1 MGEERKIQLVAE
13 VDATGTRAGFNEIQ
27 REAGTM
33 AASVQ
38 RSSQQAERAVAGVGG
53 GAATSA
59 RNIEAAQRNLIGS
72 IQRSTAAMEA
82 GSRSGSAYY
91 EVLARQRGVDPTIL
105 EPYLVQ
111 LRAIETAQ
119 ARASAANLR
128 GSASLNEVGASAAQ
142 TSAALRNVPAQF
154 TDIITSLQGGQAPLT
169 VLLQQGGQLSD
180 MFGGA
185 ANAARALGGYVRS
198 LVTPYTVATAAAV
211 GLAVAYHTGSKEADA
226 YARSIELSGNA
237 AGGTIDQLSQMAR
250 EIGRVS
256 GSQGDAASAVAAIA
270 GTGQVSVDNLQ
281 RFALAAVEA
290 QKIIGRS
297 VDDTVADFAA
307 LKEAPLSAL
316 EKINDKY
323 HFITAATYAQVKALQ
338 DQGRASEAAT
348 VAQNAYADAVLN
360 QKDKVMASLSDWE
373 RGWIRIKNGI
383 SGAVDSIFDLG
394 RGATNFEK
402 IGSLLK
408 QRDSIEANM
417 ARAREMRDTKA
428 EAAWKAQLD
437 RNGQEISN
445 LRNKADAEKAAA
457 KAAADAADVAEAKNK
472 WLVEGDKYL
481 SRAAQMER
489 EVTKARNEGAAAQ
502 LSSVEIEKRV
512 GDIRKKYSD
521 IFNDGIDS
529 SIEKIRRRAA
539 IEDVLTQRS
548 LARISA
554 GKAAGE
560 TSEEDAI
567 NATAAAELAAFDQ
580 KRKQLEQEL
589 VLVRGK
595 QNSAREQEE
604 INTDI
609 AVIAEQ
615 RESRRL
621 ELGQELFALEQR
633 RTRQAADNYANVIDR
648 ALSERDGLV
657 AQVKAQRDYNET
669 IGLTAFEILNLNGAR
684 AEALAIRKDEDAAN
698 ADSLDESGMLAASYR
713 EQAMAIRD
721 RSAAEKAGF
730 IKERDPWVNLR
741 LSVKRYGDEASN
753 VGAQIGDAM
762 TRGINNAEDAF
773 VSFVAT
779 GKISF
784 SSLAASI
791 LTDIARIEAKRAV
804 AGFVNIALNAFAPST
819 GAGTTGWDGYG
830 NTLAGAR
837 AGGGPVTGGLSYL
850 VGEKG
855 PEIFTPSGSGAIIPN
870 NQLGGATQI
879 SIATY
884 ITDGGARTE
893 TSAGS
898 GAQAREI
905 ADGLNAKMKAVIMQE
920 MRQGGILW
928 NQQMR
933 GMA

>member
-1 MGEERKIQLVAE
+1 MTEERKIQLVAE

-53 GAATSA
+53 GAAASA

-91 EVLARQRGVDPTIL
+91 EVLARQRGVDPAIL

-111 LRAIETAQ
+111 LRAVEAAQ
-119 ARASAANLR
+119 ARASAANVR
-128 GSASLNEVGASAAQ
+128 GAASIDSVGASAAQ
-142 TSAALRNVPAQF
+142 TRAALQGIPAQF
-154 TDIITSLQGGQAPLT
+154 TDIVTSLHAGQAPLT

-185 ANAARALGGYVRS
+185 GNAARALAGYVRS

-256 GSQGDAASAVAAIA
+256 GSQGAAASAVAAIA

-297 VDDTVADFAA
+297 VDETVADFAA
-307 LKEAPLSAL
+307 LKDAPLAAL
-316 EKINDKY
+316 GKINDKY

-360 QKDKVMASLSDWE
+360 QKDKVMASISDWE

-408 QRDSIEANM
+408 QRDTIEANM
-417 ARAREMRDTKA
+417 ARARDMRDTKA
-428 EAAWKAQLD
+428 EAAWQGQLD
-437 RNGQEISN
+437 RNQQDINS
-445 LRNKADAEKAAA
+445 LRSKADAEKAAA

-481 SRAAQMER
+481 SRAAQLER

-502 LSSVEIEKRV
+502 LSSAEIEKRV

-548 LARISA
+548 LSRISA
-554 GKAAGE
+554 SKVAGE
-560 TSEEDAI
+560 TSEDDAI
-567 NATAAAELAAFDQ
+567 NATAAAELAAFDK

-589 VLVRGK
+589 ALVKSK
-595 QNSAREQEE
+595 QNSSREQEE

-609 AVIAEQ
+609 AVLSEQ
-615 RESRRL
+615 RENRRL
-621 ELGQELFALEQR
+621 ELGQELFALDQR
-633 RTRQAADNYANVIDR
+633 RTRQAADNFANVIDR
-648 ALSERDGLV
+648 ASSERNGLV

-669 IGLTAFEILNLNGAR
+669 IGLTFSEIVKLNGAR
-684 AEALAIRKDEDAAN
+684 AEALALRKDEDAEIAEG
-698 ADSLDESGMLAASYR
+698 LDLNGEMARLYR
-713 EQAMAIRD
+713 EQAKAIRE
-721 RSAAEKAGF
+721 RSTAEKEGF
-730 IKERDPWVNLR
+730 VSQRDPWVNLR
-741 LSVKRYGDEASN
+741 LSVKRYGDDASN

-762 TRGINNAEDAF
+762 TNAFRSAEDAF
-773 VSFVAT
+773 VGFATT

-784 SSLAASI
+784 SSLAVSI
-791 LTDIARIEAKRAV
+791 LADITRIQARKAV
-804 AGFVNIALNAFAPST
+804 AGFVDMAVGAFT
-819 GAGTTGWDGYG
+819 GIMGGSSGPP
-830 NTLAGAR
+830 LAGAR
-837 AGGGPVTGGLSYL
+837 AAGGPVTGGLSYL

-855 PEIFTPSGSGAIIPN
+855 PEVFTPSGSGAIIPN
-870 NQLGGATQI
+870 HQLGGG
-879 SIATY
+879 
-884 ITDGGARTE
+884 ITINTNVAVSDGGATSQ
-893 TSAGS
+893 TSGDTSSAGR
-898 GAQAREI
+898 ALAEMINVKVKEVLVRET
-905 ADGLNAKMKAVIMQE
+905 
-920 MRQGGILW
+920 RQGGILW

-933 GMA
+933 GVA